1 MGGNETMEFDF
12 SYIDTAFINGKVIT
26 VNEKDEI
33 LEAVGIKGNKIVF
46 VGLTEEILKITDDK
60 TRIIDLE
67 GKTLMPG
74 LIDSH
79 YHPILSGL
87 LGEGLNAPMID
98 TFYGNCKS
106 LDEMLGMVRE
116 AVKIKKPGKWIS
128 MMGYEPTLFPEQRHP
143 TIEELDAAAPDNPV
157 HCMHGGGHICMY
169 NTKALEY
176 LDVYTPK
183 DAEKYP
189 QDEVEVVDG
198 RLTGMVRGHTH
209 FWLWGK
215 VDYTQDDQE
224 RAAMKAHQHCLQ
236 NGITSIHDCGECD
249 KPSYHIMQKLC
260 REGKFKVRSYMML
273 HSIFGKR
280 YSLADNNHFL
290 ELGLTSGLGD
300 EHFKIGSSKFMIDG
314 GSGGPSCA
322 TREPFSHNPNLP
334 RERDWER
341 EEVAAYIKKINDAEC
356 QATAHAIGDL
366 AIEFMVEGYE
376 KAFQTN
382 PRPDLRHRIEH
393 CTIVDQD
400 LVNRMA
406 KMNICPSV
414 NVSSIQ
420 KLGAKFVDFY
430 GEERNKYICAIRSM
444 LDAGVR
450 CSLHSDTPSYPAGI
464 ALLDSA
470 VNRYDR
476 TVGVQCDRTQ
486 AVSVLEA
493 VRCATINGAYSSF
506 EEDIKGS
513 VEVGKLADLIVLSD
527 DILSIPPMEIYNL
540 DVEMTMI
547 DGVIE
552 YQK

>member
-1 MGGNETMEFDF
+1 MEFDF

-116 AVKIKKPGKWIS
+116 AVKIKKPGQWIS

-322 TREPFSHNPNLP
+322 TREPYCHNPNLP

-376 KAFQTN
+376 QAFAKN

-400 LVNRMA
+400 MINRMA

-444 LDAGVR
+444 IDAGVK

-476 TVGVQCDRTQ
+476 TVGVQCDKTQ

-527 DILSIPPMEIYNL
+527 DILSISPMEIYNL